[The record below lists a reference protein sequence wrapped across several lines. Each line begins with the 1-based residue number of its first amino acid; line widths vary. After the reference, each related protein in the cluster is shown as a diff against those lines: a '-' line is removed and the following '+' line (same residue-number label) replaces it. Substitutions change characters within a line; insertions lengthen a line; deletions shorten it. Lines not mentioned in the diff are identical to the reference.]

1 MDSPR
6 LTASEVCRLA
16 GYGRVTLGR
25 RVRDGLMPKPVD
37 RGRERLFDRQEIYK
51 ALGIETETP
60 QHVEPEEDDPWGKAV
75 DAFAKRESARLH
87 GRKETA

>member
-51 ALGIETETP
+51 ALGIAMETP
-60 QHVEPEEDDPWGKAV
+60 QHVEPEEDDPWGRAA
-75 DAFAKRESARLH
+75 DAIVERHHAEVH
-87 GRKETA
+87 GR